1 MPKGMLCFEECSV
14 ISVSNM
20 LKVSELPFTQ
30 DINNEPGGTTGL
42 PLILWEM
49 SSYGCAKNSV
59 NKTYGITNKLNS
71 MCEVINFST

>member
-14 ISVSNM
+14 IILVSKM
-20 LKVSELPFTQ
+20 LKFSERPFTQ

-49 SSYGCAKNSV
+49 SSYGCAMN
-59 NKTYGITNKLNS
+59 
-71 MCEVINFST
+71 